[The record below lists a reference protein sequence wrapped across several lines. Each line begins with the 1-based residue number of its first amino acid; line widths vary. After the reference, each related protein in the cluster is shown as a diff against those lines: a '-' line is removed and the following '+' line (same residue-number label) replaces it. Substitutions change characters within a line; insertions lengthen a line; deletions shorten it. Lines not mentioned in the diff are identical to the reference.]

1 MTPDSGGSPADEPPD
16 EAISVPEAPEGAAPS
31 AEASSLRGLLGQMQ
45 PEQLQLLLLRHAQ
58 RCTRVECKVCNR
70 LRMRINHA
78 HGSNL
83 PVPPGFADDGF
94 GDDGDDGDDMQAA
107 APETAAEASA
117 PATTTPMVLGPTD
130 LDQPAQP
137 QAYTGDAHSSTASLL
152 ASPGCALSYPSAP
165 AAAAQRVIP
174 QHLQQHTHLLYQQ
187 HQQQQQLRLQQIPQ
201 QQHQQPQQQ
210 MQQPPGQPPQPQPP
224 PPPPPPPGSGGGGM
238 APPRRKEIDDLMMQL
253 VQQKQHMR
261 QLQHQQTE
269 LLHAQNAQVACEAT
283 GLPAGMTPMP
293 PGMPTSMPPSGMGGL
308 GAAWASHM
316 GAACPAAAPMPGG
329 MGGLGGFGGMGGMG
343 GIPGAHGGAM
353 IPPGMPDGMPGGI
366 AEATMRGGALHGGGA
381 STAEPGGKRSR
392 SEPHF
397 PPMQQMRGS
406 GSGVGGGGVGG
417 GGGGGGGVGG
427 GGVGGGGGT
436 AHGMPPL
443 PPNLPQML
451 RSAEQTVYG
460 GVAAGRP
467 SIFTQEPPTARPGP
481 PGGPEPGGPGSG
493 PGGPGSGPGGPGAQP
508 GCYAPAPHASQL
520 QMAPPSTYEYS
531 TPNHIIILP
540 MPQGAAPAA
549 APATP
554 PGAGAQMAP
563 FGGLQA
569 AAPFSGL
576 RAAAPV
582 GGGGSR
588 CGGFDGHDASPQVT
602 AMPQPVSSMPPPQDG
617 LSPLL
622 PSPVSFGAPLLPSQ
636 PEQPGE
642 ASGDRHHFVP
652 GSRGGMPPA
661 PPAWGQAPGEVN
673 EDGVLYGDLIPPQ

>member
-1 MTPDSGGSPADEPPD
+1 
-16 EAISVPEAPEGAAPS
+16 
-31 AEASSLRGLLGQMQ
+31 
-45 PEQLQLLLLRHAQ
+45 
-58 RCTRVECKVCNR
+58 
-70 LRMRINHA
+70 
-78 HGSNL
+78 
-83 PVPPGFADDGF
+83 
-94 GDDGDDGDDMQAA
+94 
-107 APETAAEASA
+107 
-117 PATTTPMVLGPTD
+117 
-130 LDQPAQP
+130 
-137 QAYTGDAHSSTASLL
+137 
-152 ASPGCALSYPSAP
+152 
-165 AAAAQRVIP
+165 
-174 QHLQQHTHLLYQQ
+174 
-187 HQQQQQLRLQQIPQ
+187 
-201 QQHQQPQQQ
+201 
-210 MQQPPGQPPQPQPP
+210 
-224 PPPPPPPGSGGGGM
+224 
-238 APPRRKEIDDLMMQL
+238 MMQL

-329 MGGLGGFGGMGGMG
+329 MGSLGDLGGMGGMG

-353 IPPGMPDGMPGGI
+353 IPPGVPGGMPGGT
-366 AEATMRGGALHGGGA
+366 AESIMRGGALHGGGA
-381 STAEPGGKRSR
+381 SSAEPGGKRSR

-397 PPMQQMRGS
+397 SPMQQMRGS
-406 GSGVGGGGVGG
+406 GV
-417 GGGGGGGVGG
+417 GGGGVGG

-493 PGGPGSGPGGPGAQP
+493 PGGPGAQP

-520 QMAPPSTYEYS
+520 QMAPPSSYEYS

-540 MPQGAAPAA
+540 TPQGAAPAA